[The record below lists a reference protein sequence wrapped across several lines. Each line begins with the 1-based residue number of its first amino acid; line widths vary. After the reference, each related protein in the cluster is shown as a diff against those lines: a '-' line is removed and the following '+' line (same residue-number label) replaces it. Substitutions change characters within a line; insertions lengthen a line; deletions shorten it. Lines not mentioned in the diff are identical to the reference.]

1 MWFLRTIFIALIGV
15 SIASMACVGED
26 LPSTPTAA
34 PTSVL
39 EGIEIVQTLPPTE
52 EGDEPEPLNQAG
64 PRRGGVL
71 AAPMS
76 WCPVHDPGIDS
87 ALGFLA

>member
-1 MWFLRTIFIALIGV
+1 MWFLRTIFISLMGI
-15 SIASMACVGED
+15 SIASMACTNEGV
-26 LPSTPTAA
+26 PTTTTAP

-39 EGIEIVQTLPPTE
+39 EGVEIVKTIPPTP
-52 EGDEPEPLNQAG
+52 EGDEPEPLNQTG

-76 WCPVHDPGIDS
+76 WC
-87 ALGFLA
+87 L